1 MNRSTVAN
9 RWNLELIEENY
20 QRWSSDPTSVD
31 ATWQAFFQTAMEG
44 RTPSQVASHVGLSVG
59 AVYVAKSR
67 VIARL
72 RLEVE
77 RMRGDES

>member
-31 ATWQAFFQTAMEG
+31 ATWQAFFEGYELALNSGGENRTAPEAGCSIEG
-44 RTPSQVASHVGLSVG
+44 RRRRRPPSLA
-59 AVYVAKSR
+59 
-67 VIARL
+67 
-72 RLEVE
+72 
-77 RMRGDES
+77 